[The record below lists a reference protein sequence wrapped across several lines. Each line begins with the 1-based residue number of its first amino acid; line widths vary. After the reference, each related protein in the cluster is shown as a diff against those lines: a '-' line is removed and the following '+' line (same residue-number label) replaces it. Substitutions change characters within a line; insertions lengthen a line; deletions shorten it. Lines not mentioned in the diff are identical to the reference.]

1 MNDPLGV
8 KGQITVATANID
20 KNPVW
25 FKSGRKEYQACN
37 LQTPEYLMYKYVVI
51 FNFLT
56 FLLLKGKT
64 VKLWMLL

>member
-1 MNDPLGV
+1 MVPPTVCATPILVMGFVTLGV

-37 LQTPEYLMYKYVVI
+37 LQTPE
-51 FNFLT
+51 
-56 FLLLKGKT
+56 
-64 VKLWMLL
+64 

>member
-37 LQTPEYLMYKYVVI
+37 LQTPE
-51 FNFLT
+51 
-56 FLLLKGKT
+56 
-64 VKLWMLL
+64 